1 MKKSLFILIAGLT
14 FGIAQSQDI
23 TDALRYSQENL
34 SGTAR
39 FRALS
44 GAFGAL
50 GGDLSSLNV
59 NPAGS
64 AIFSNNQLAV
74 SLSNFDIQNNSN
86 YFGSRSTEKNNS
98 LDLNQAGVVFVF
110 KNYDL
115 KSNWKK
121 FSLAINYE
129 NANNL
134 DNNIFSFGTNPTN
147 SVGDYFLSYANAD
160 PSKNQPGIPLAVIK
174 DYNYFE
180 LNYTDQQAFLGYEGY
195 LINPVEE
202 TDENTVYT
210 SNVPAG
216 GNYIQQNT
224 ISSTGYNGKL
234 SFNAATSYKDQ
245 IYLGLNLNSHFVD
258 FRQNTFFTERNDN
271 ANNNPTDLVSTAFE
285 NEIYTYGSGFSFQIG
300 SIFKV
305 SNELRLGLAYQSPT
319 WYRLNDELRQHLYST
334 GYNFGNPPNPSLSVT
349 DIDSDDF
356 IIYDTHKLRTPGKLT
371 GSFAYIFGKKGLISV
386 DYSLK
391 DYTNAQYTI
400 QRDTRDPF
408 INTEISNRLR
418 NTGELR
424 IGGEYKI
431 ERLSLRGGYR
441 YEQSPYKNAT
451 TIGDLKGYSAGL
463 GYNFGS
469 AKADLSYAFT
479 KRDSQQGFF
488 SQGFTDG
495 ARINTETNTIS
506 FTLLFEL

>member
-1 MKKSLFILIAGLT
+1 MKKNLFILIAGLT

-34 SGTAR
+34 NGTAR
-39 FRALS
+39 FRALN

-86 YFGSRSTEKNNS
+86 YFGSRATEKNNS

-147 SVGDYFLSYANAD
+147 SVGEYFLSYANAD

-319 WYRLNDELRQHLYST
+319 WYKLNDELKQYLYST
-334 GYNFGNPPNPSLSVT
+334 GYNFGNPPNPNLSVT

-356 IIYDTHKLRTPGKLT
+356 IIYDTHKFRTPGKLT

-451 TIGDLKGYSAGL
+451 TIGELKGYSAGL

-469 AKADLSYAFT
+469 TKADLSYAFT

-488 SQGFTDG
+488 TQGFTDG

>member
-1 MKKSLFILIAGLT
+1 MIAGLT

-34 SGTAR
+34 NGTAR